1 MGYQNKIRRGLFV
14 VACLAAATAHA
25 EYDKWSGV
33 NFFAERNIYALDKP
47 EAVERSKVYF
57 SLTGTRIESGAGA
70 DQGISIV
77 NFQQQKCWF
86 AQPGKKIYY
95 EVAYHPE
102 SKQCDKL
109 AIAGF
114 HPETL
119 RHGLFSPRPCYSYK
133 SIKNLGEEQ
142 MAGRRATKWQC
153 TDDSG
158 ATVLQWFDFSLHMV
172 YREVRN
178 NRVAEGSQI
187 KLSRKL
193 QDKLLEPPRGY
204 TLQKNP

>member
-1 MGYQNKIRRGLFV
+1 MGYRNKTRRGLLIT
-14 VACLAAATAHA
+14 ACLMAATAQA

-33 NFFAERNIYALDKP
+33 NFFAERNLYAVDKP
-47 EAVERSKVYF
+47 EVVEKSKVYF
-57 SLTGTRIESGAGA
+57 SLTGTRIESGEGA

-77 NFQQQKCWF
+77 NIQQQKCWF
-86 AQPGKKIYY
+86 AQPGEKIYY
-95 EVAYHPE
+95 EVVYHPE

-109 AIAGF
+109 NIAGF

-133 SIKNLGEEQ
+133 SIKSLGEEPV
-142 MAGRRATKWQC
+142 AGRRATKWQC

-158 ATVLQWFDFSLHMV
+158 ATVLQWFDFRRHMV
-172 YREVRN
+172 IRELRN
-178 NRVAEGSQI
+178 NRVAEGVQI

-193 QDKLLEPPRGY
+193 QDKLLEPPPGY
-204 TLQKNP
+204 SLQKNP

>member
-25 EYDKWSGV
+25 EYEQWSGV
-33 NFFAERNIYALDKP
+33 NFFAERNIYAMDKP
-47 EAVERSKVYF
+47 EAMEKSKVYF

-77 NFQQQKCWF
+77 NYQQQKCWF
-86 AQPGKKIYY
+86 AHPGRKIYY

-109 AIAGF
+109 DIAGF

-133 SIKNLGEEQ
+133 SIKNLGEEPV
-142 MAGRRATKWQC
+142 AGRRATKWQC

-158 ATVLQWFDFSLHMV
+158 TTVLQWFDFSLHMV

-193 QDKLLEPPRGY
+193 QDKLLEPPRGF